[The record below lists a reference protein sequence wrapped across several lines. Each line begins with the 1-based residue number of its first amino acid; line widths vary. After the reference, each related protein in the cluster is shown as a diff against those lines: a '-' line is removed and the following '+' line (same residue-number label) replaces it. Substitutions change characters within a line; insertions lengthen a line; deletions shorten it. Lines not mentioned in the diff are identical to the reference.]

1 MVRRNL
7 GLPHRL
13 ISKNFNCVIWVKNN
27 SKLPKSV
34 MAPKTMAAK
43 PAAGPETEI
52 GELLMNPI
60 TSPPTIPAKI
70 PESGGAPDANAI
82 PKQSGNATRNTTIP
96 EGIFSFIPPNKVFVF
111 FIV

>member
-1 MVRRNL
+1 
-7 GLPHRL
+7 
-13 ISKNFNCVIWVKNN
+13 
-27 SKLPKSV
+27 

-96 EGIFSFIPPNKVFVF
+96 EGIFSLFRRIKCLF
-111 FIV
+111 FFFHCMNIDMSLNQLLRCE